1 MPVVYY
7 FNLDILIPR
16 LGGRAAVYLYLEADG
31 AVLFDRVVRLSV
43 IDGLVSVDPELD
55 AASHASDN
63 VFVPV
68 VRL

>member
-16 LGGRAAVYLYLEADG
+16 LGGRAAVYLEADG